1 MRAFLHKKDDG
12 FTLIELLIVIAI
24 LAILVSIVAISF
36 GDIMTDTEEVVMKEE
51 ARLVQLTIDRYNSW
65 DVFVLGSAEIAANG
79 TATKV
84 SPTTASAPFGKY
96 ISNESH
102 YCYTWGAKGVSLT
115 AAKCPVSS
123 Q

>member
-1 MRAFLHKKDDG
+1 MRAFLGKKDDG

-36 GDIMTDTEEVVMKEE
+36 GDIMNDTDATVMKEE

-65 DVFVLGSAEIAANG
+65 DVFVNNAAEITANG
-79 TATKV
+79 SPVKV
-84 SPTTASAPFGKY
+84 SSTSASFGKY
-96 ISNESH
+96 LSTESH

-115 AAKCPVSS
+115 VTKCP
-123 Q
+123 

>member
-36 GDIMTDTEEVVMKEE
+36 GDIMTDTEATVMKEE
-51 ARLVQLTIDRYNSW
+51 LRLVQLTIDRYNSW
-65 DVFVLGSAEIAANG
+65 DVFVLGAADIPANG

-84 SPTTASAPFGKY
+84 SSTTAGAPFGKY
-96 ISNESH
+96 LSNESH
-102 YCYTWGAKGVSLT
+102 YCYTWAAKGASL
-115 AAKCPVSS
+115 ANSKCPASP
-123 Q
+123 